1 MIMKIVLA
9 AFTGL
14 ILLMLAIIGVQN
26 PTLISIRFLGWQ
38 TGVLPLWVIM
48 VASLAVGMLLVSI
61 ITLPGRIGRY
71 RTTRRLRSQLAAAEV
86 VAPATQS
93 IPAAPPADHIPP
105 LSNPG
110 RMEHTP

>member
-1 MIMKIVLA
+1 
-9 AFTGL
+9 
-14 ILLMLAIIGVQN
+14 
-26 PTLISIRFLGWQ
+26 
-38 TGVLPLWVIM
+38 M

-86 VAPATQS
+86 VAPAAQS